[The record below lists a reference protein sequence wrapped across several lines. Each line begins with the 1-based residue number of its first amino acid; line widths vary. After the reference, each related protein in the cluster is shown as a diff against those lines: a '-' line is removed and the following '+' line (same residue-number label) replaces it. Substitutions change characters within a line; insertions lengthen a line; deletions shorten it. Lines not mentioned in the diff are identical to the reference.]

1 MAIKNV
7 GILTS
12 GGDAPG
18 MNAAIR
24 AVVRCAIGKGF
35 KVTGIREGY
44 RGLLNGN
51 MEELTARSVSECMQ
65 RGGTM
70 LETARCKEFATPEGI
85 KAGADMLR
93 KHGVDAL
100 VVIGGDGS
108 FMGARALAGE
118 GIRTIGIPGTIDN
131 DISCSEYTI
140 GFDTALNTAVQAVD
154 KIRDTCSSHQ
164 RCSII
169 EVMGARAGYIA
180 VRTAIA
186 TGAEVVLVPEV
197 PFDFEKDVIEAIKTG
212 RKNGKKHYIVIMA
225 EGITM
230 GAHEIAKRVE
240 KETGIVT
247 RATIL
252 GHIQRGGSPTVRD
265 RVMAANMGAKAVSLL
280 EEGKTNR
287 VVVLKDG
294 VITDLDITEGLNMK
308 KSIDPILYDLVKT
321 LSI

>member
-1 MAIKNV
+1 MGIKNI

-44 RGLLNGN
+44 RGLLRGY

-70 LETARCKEFATPEGI
+70 LETARCPEFATPEGI
-85 KAGADMLR
+85 KSGALML
-93 KHGVDAL
+93 KYHGIDAL

-108 FMGARALAGE
+108 FKGARALSEE

-140 GFDTALNTAVQAVD
+140 GFDTALNTAVDAVD

-164 RCSII
+164 RCSVI

-197 PFDFEKDVIEAIKTG
+197 PFDFEKDVIESIREGK
-212 RKNGKKHYIVIMA
+212 KNGKKHYIIIMA
-225 EGITM
+225 EGISM
-230 GAHEIAKRVE
+230 GAHEIAKLVE
-240 KETGIVT
+240 EKTGIVT

-265 RVMAANMGAKAVSLL
+265 RVMAANMGAKAVELL

-294 VITDLDITEGLNMK
+294 IITDLDITEGLNMK
-308 KSIDPILYDLVKT
+308 KSIDPKLYELVKT